1 MSVPE
6 LRNVVRL
13 DRRPSIRDTV
23 KRALRSAIISGEM
36 QPGQV
41 YSAPSLGEQF
51 GVSATPIR
59 EAMLDLVREGLVV
72 AMPNRGFRV
81 TEVSAHD
88 LAEVTE
94 LRLFLEP
101 PAVEKATPLIPETA
115 FAGLREQ
122 ADEIVAA
129 ADRGDLVE
137 YLTADSDFHLA
148 ILQYAGNAR
157 LLALIQSLR
166 SQTRL
171 FGLSSLFERGHL
183 TESAKE
189 HHAIM
194 DAIEQRDAAR
204 ARALVH
210 THIEHV
216 LGDWSGPVADEQDA
230 AEATA
235 R

>member
-59 EAMLDLVREGLVV
+59 EAMLELVREGLVIV
-72 AMPNRGFRV
+72 VPNRGFRV
-81 TEVSAHD
+81 TEMSADD
-88 LAEVTE
+88 LREVTD
-94 LRLFLEP
+94 LRLMLEP
-101 PAVEKATPLIPETA
+101 PAIERATPVIPVEA
-115 FAGLREQ
+115 LPELRVQ
-122 ADEIVAA
+122 ADEIVAG
-129 ADRGDLVE
+129 ADEGDLVR
-137 YLTADSDFHLA
+137 YLNADSDFHLA
-148 ILQYAGNAR
+148 LLRYAGNVR
-157 LLALIQSLR
+157 LVELITSLR

-171 FGLSSLFERGHL
+171 FGLIGLVRHGQL
-183 TESAKE
+183 VESARE
-189 HHAIM
+189 HHAM
-194 DAIEQRDAAR
+194 LDAIEARDGALAR
-204 ARALVH
+204 RLVH
-210 THIEHV
+210 KHIEHV
-216 LGDWSGPVADEQDA
+216 LTDWSGDPPSP
-230 AEATA
+230 